1 MTLFEASQ
9 NSRDSTD
16 ELHRHVV
23 DALGASVLRH
33 SDLAQKPLELD
44 LRFPLP
50 AKVRAYVYNATVPPG
65 GRATGEHK
73 IQLIV
78 PGQARGER
86 GNFDHS
92 GGRMP
97 VLIGYQNEM
106 DVFVV
111 WDAFLYEDFAYSR
124 NVQVKAETIFKA
136 FAGKIGKQ
144 ARHLGNQQIEIV
156 LTARPSHLA
165 QLLIE
170 RYNLILT
177 RLAGNAR

>member
-1 MTLFEASQ
+1 MTTIGGSG
-9 NSRDSTD
+9 RDSTD
-16 ELHRHVV
+16 ELHRRVV
-23 DALGASVLRH
+23 GALGSSVVHH
-33 SDLAQKPLELD
+33 SDLSQKPLELD

-50 AKVRAYVYNATVPPG
+50 SKVRAYVYNATVPPG

-73 IQLIV
+73 VQLIV

-97 VLIGYQNEM
+97 VLIGYETEM

-124 NVQVKAETIFKA
+124 NVQVKAETIFEA
-136 FAGKIGKQ
+136 FAGKMGRQ
-144 ARHLGNQQIEIV
+144 VRRLGSRQTEIV
-156 LTARPSHLA
+156 LTARPQ
-165 QLLIE
+165 QLGEALVE
-170 RYNLILT
+170 RYNLILGRVT
-177 RLAGNAR
+177 GKSS